1 MSMNTVPERLAA
13 LRAAMKANGVDVYL
27 IPVGDP
33 HASEYLP
40 EHYTSLTYFSGFH
53 GENSN
58 FVVTMTESAV
68 WADGRYFVQAEKE
81 IAGTEIQLQKMGE
94 PGGLIEVE
102 SALYASK
109 VQLVCPKCGE
119 ATRVGHKK
127 GGIRVCKKCGNEF

>member
-1 MSMNTVPERLAA
+1 MIQQESRLKVADNTGAKELLCIRVLGGSGRRYANIGDVIVASVKKAA
-13 LRAAMKANGVDVYL
+13 PGGVVKK
-27 IPVGDP
+27 
-33 HASEYLP
+33 
-40 EHYTSLTYFSGFH
+40 
-53 GENSN
+53 GEVVAVSPAEGKVIVKKVN
-58 FVVTMTESAV
+58 VVTKHV
-68 WADGRYFVQAEKE
+68 KPK
-81 IAGTEIQLQKMGE
+81 KMGE

>member
-1 MSMNTVPERLAA
+1 MSKMFVKSGDTVVVLSG
-13 LRAAMKANGVDVYL
+13 KSKGVK
-27 IPVGDP
+27 
-33 HASEYLP
+33 
-40 EHYTSLTYFSGFH
+40 
-53 GENSN
+53 GEVVAVSPAEEKVN
-58 FVVTMTESAV
+58 VVTKHV
-68 WADGRYFVQAEKE
+68 KPK
-81 IAGTEIQLQKMGE
+81 KMGE